1 MTPSISRTSIENN
14 IKVHSDKS
22 WLTPS
27 QARLFGSVTPFI
39 GGIERVINIYGPQGV
54 GKTFIAHILFKAHLT
69 TYITSIDQICQSNLP
84 LVIDNAPFER
94 TEVRGIRNQMRKFG
108 LKQVILISRYRAEDT
123 IPSFG
128 LNLNQDD
135 VKYFRATLFRLFDLH
150 LPVTTSLS
158 LWDHLKLIGD
168 TND

>member
-1 MTPSISRTSIENN
+1 MQSISRISIENE
-14 IKVHSDKS
+14 IKQLSDKS

-27 QARLFGSVTPFI
+27 QACLFDAVTPFI
-39 GGIERVINIYGPQGV
+39 GGIERVLNIYGPQGG
-54 GKTFIAHILFKAHLT
+54 GKTLIAHILFKANLT
-69 TYITSIDQICQSNLP
+69 AYVTSLDQMCKSSLP

-94 TEVRGIRNQMRKFG
+94 TEVRGIRNQMRKYG
-108 LKQVILISRYRAEDT
+108 LQQVILISRYRAEDA

-128 LNLNQDD
+128 LNLNLDD
-135 VKYFRATLFRLFDLH
+135 IRFFRATLFRLFDLH
-150 LPVTTSLS
+150 LPEATSLS